1 MTSPDHR
8 AVLVEAEEYAGGPM
22 VPATGIDHRDA
33 VDILAGPH
41 AIAALP
47 YGLRLVRGVD
57 RFTHLPTRERAA
69 VVWVQRHAR
78 VRTVQTETVALDK
91 ITLHPGGDS

>member
-1 MTSPDHR
+1 MTD
-8 AVLVEAEEYAGGPM
+8 
-22 VPATGIDHRDA
+22 IDMRDA
-33 VDILAGPH
+33 VDVVAEPH
-41 AIAALP
+41 AIASLD
-47 YGLRLVRGVD
+47 YGKRLVRGID

-91 ITLHPGGDS
+91 ITLHPGGAS